1 MMKKADRIRVEVIF
15 FKQYNVYIHVYIQK
29 QLYMEQIISLI
40 TYLASTLLTD
50 IYSPIL
56 EPR

>member
-15 FKQYNVYIHVYIQK
+15 FKQYNVYIQK

-56 EPR
+56 ETR

>member
-15 FKQYNVYIHVYIQK
+15 FKQYNVYIQK
-29 QLYMEQIISLI
+29 QLYMEQIICLI
-40 TYLASTLLTD
+40 IYLAGALLTD

-56 EPR
+56 ETR

>member
-1 MMKKADRIRVEVIF
+1 MKKADRIRVEVII
-15 FKQYNVYIHVYIQK
+15 FKQYNVYIQK

-40 TYLASTLLTD
+40 TYLVNTLLTD

-56 EPR
+56 ETR

>member
-15 FKQYNVYIHVYIQK
+15 IKKYNVYIQK
-29 QLYMEQIISLI
+29 QLYMEQIICLI
-40 TYLASTLLTD
+40 IYLVSALLTD

-56 EPR
+56 ETR